1 MRLMLTQAVLLGFVT
16 EKGKTMWEMNKPY
29 YSEKAVLQMLKEAP
43 MEKLVEFLLMPKRKE
58 K

>member
-1 MRLMLTQAVLLGFVT
+1 MG
-16 EKGKTMWEMNKPY
+16 MWEMNKPY
-29 YSEKAVLQMLKEAP
+29 YSEKAILQMLKEMP